1 MNCPNCGVEL
11 EKNTKFCPECG
22 AKLNVEYDDEYLEK
36 LPLDELIDLENKTH
50 NAKVQNELGCRYD
63 DGEGVEQD
71 YAKAA
76 EWYRKAAEQGAAEAQ
91 YHLGVLYYEG
101 DGVEQNYT
109 KTAEWYRKAAD
120 QGDDEAQNNLGVMY
134 ECGEGVKQS
143 YQRAIVWY
151 RKAADQGNAIAQN
164 NLGELYRNGQGVNQD
179 YAKAM
184 ELYLAAAEQ
193 DYVDAQYNLGEMYE
207 LGQGVEQDYTKAAEW
222 YKKAADQGDED
233 SQAKLKQIQSEKNNK
248 KDTNKTETIESLLVG
263 LVQNYGGSELYNEEN
278 TEKLKSLLEKMAVCF
293 PEDQKLL
300 IKVVTKGIQTILFN
314 ACYGSSK
321 EKEEA
326 ITECKKKLESELSLK
341 KEKAEKV
348 CDILVKGLG
357 WERKQYGGS
366 FYSRVITVGN
376 NSSDYHTLGEAVKAA
391 NDIKQA
397 KIGEGIFSIS
407 DPNDSIKINVLPGIY
422 VEPDNSSLAE
432 ISKRIDI
439 IGCTE
444 SIADKDFSEL
454 PVIVLSSKHSCKI
467 TAYLKIEGI
476 VFSSDKN
483 ISFTT
488 INDYLKNPADYEIND
503 NSISGRGNSLFEVTA
518 AVSFKNIAIL
528 RHAGTGISFTRGGGN
543 TQHKE
548 TNTQHKEE
556 SQTSGAF
563 SDLFS
568 DLLSGYSFSDI
579 FDEIFGSERRTSSLS
594 DSFIAQCYGP
604 SIRCIGDNSTPAIT
618 NCKII
623 ETSTGLAAY
632 QEDSVEDYF
641 AKSDE
646 PKEETEKRLRVYK
659 SAIAELNNM
668 IGMKSVK
675 LQVQELTNRIKMNK
689 KRQELGLKATAPA
702 IHIVFTGNP
711 GTGKTTVARILA
723 KLFYG
728 IGLLPTDKLVESDR
742 SKMVGEYIG
751 ETAPKVQK
759 NCDDAMGGVLFI
771 DEAYT
776 LAPKDSDKDYGQEA
790 IDTLLK
796 RMEDDR
802 GKFVVIVAGYKNE
815 MQRFIESNP
824 GLKSR
829 FNTYID
835 IPDYTVDELCQL
847 CDLFAKAEEK
857 SFTTEAKVKVR
868 QKIEGIVA
876 RHDKNFA
883 NGRTIREEVFT
894 RAVANMDNRLAKLSP
909 VLITKEALCTILPED
924 V

>member
-1 MNCPNCGVEL
+1 MIPRL
-11 EKNTKFCPECG
+11 
-22 AKLNVEYDDEYLEK
+22 
-36 LPLDELIDLENKTH
+36 
-50 NAKVQNELGCRYD
+50 
-63 DGEGVEQD
+63 
-71 YAKAA
+71 
-76 EWYRKAAEQGAAEAQ
+76 
-91 YHLGVLYYEG
+91 
-101 DGVEQNYT
+101 
-109 KTAEWYRKAAD
+109 AD
-120 QGDDEAQNNLGVMY
+120 
-134 ECGEGVKQS
+134 
-143 YQRAIVWY
+143 
-151 RKAADQGNAIAQN
+151 
-164 NLGELYRNGQGVNQD
+164 
-179 YAKAM
+179 
-184 ELYLAAAEQ
+184 
-193 DYVDAQYNLGEMYE
+193 
-207 LGQGVEQDYTKAAEW
+207 
-222 YKKAADQGDED
+222 
-233 SQAKLKQIQSEKNNK
+233 
-248 KDTNKTETIESLLVG
+248 
-263 LVQNYGGSELYNEEN
+263 
-278 TEKLKSLLEKMAVCF
+278 
-293 PEDQKLL
+293 
-300 IKVVTKGIQTILFN
+300 
-314 ACYGSSK
+314 
-321 EKEEA
+321 
-326 ITECKKKLESELSLK
+326 
-341 KEKAEKV
+341 
-348 CDILVKGLG
+348 
-357 WERKQYGGS
+357 
-366 FYSRVITVGN
+366 
-376 NSSDYHTLGEAVKAA
+376 
-391 NDIKQA
+391 
-397 KIGEGIFSIS
+397 
-407 DPNDSIKINVLPGIY
+407 
-422 VEPDNSSLAE
+422 
-432 ISKRIDI
+432 
-439 IGCTE
+439 
-444 SIADKDFSEL
+444 
-454 PVIVLSSKHSCKI
+454 
-467 TAYLKIEGI
+467 
-476 VFSSDKN
+476 
-483 ISFTT
+483 
-488 INDYLKNPADYEIND
+488 
-503 NSISGRGNSLFEVTA
+503 
-518 AVSFKNIAIL
+518 
-528 RHAGTGISFTRGGGN
+528 
-543 TQHKE
+543 
-548 TNTQHKEE
+548 
-556 SQTSGAF
+556 
-563 SDLFS
+563 
-568 DLLSGYSFSDI
+568 
-579 FDEIFGSERRTSSLS
+579 
-594 DSFIAQCYGP
+594 
-604 SIRCIGDNSTPAIT
+604 
-618 NCKII
+618 
-623 ETSTGLAAY
+623 
-632 QEDSVEDYF
+632 DYF

-829 FNTYID
+829 FNTYIN

-857 SFTTEAKVKVR
+857 TFTTEAKVKVR